1 MNDRPPDAN
10 PFAAGAA
17 FVGGKFVPVAEACV
31 PLLDWGFLR
40 SDACQDTV
48 SVWKGAFFRLDD
60 HLVRFERSWRA
71 LRMTCPYSAAELKR
85 ILATTVLLTGLGEAY
100 LQMIMTRGRPPIG
113 SRDPR
118 RAENRFYL
126 FCIPYVWIA
135 TPEVQ
140 KRGLSVKVSDIR
152 RVPAQSVDPQVKH
165 YHWLDFEM
173 GLFEAY
179 DAGADTVVLRD
190 LDGNIAE
197 GPGFN
202 IFAVKDG
209 EMVTP
214 ARGVLDGMTRTTVFE
229 LAEELNVQARLG
241 ELTPAALAGADEVF
255 LSTTAGGVLP
265 VTTVDG
271 RPVGD
276 GRPGPTTLRLGDLYW
291 RKRNAGWKT
300 TPVAELART
309 PWPGAP
315 LAEAVP

>member
-1 MNDRPPDAN
+1 MSDPAADAN

-17 FVGGKFVPVAEACV
+17 FAGGRFVPVAEASI

-40 SDACQDTV
+40 SDACQDTI
-48 SVWKGAFFRLDD
+48 SIWNGRFFRLDD
-60 HLVRFERSWRA
+60 HLARFERSWRA
-71 LRMTCPYSAAELKR
+71 LRMRCPYTPEELRR
-85 ILATTVLLTGLGEAY
+85 ILATTVMLTGLRDAY
-100 LQMIMTRGRPPIG
+100 AQLIMTRGRPPIG
-113 SRDPR
+113 SRDLR
-118 RAENRFYL
+118 LAENRFYL

-140 KRGLSVKVSDIR
+140 QRGLSVKVSGIR

-179 DAGADTVVLRD
+179 DAGADTVVLTD
-190 LDGNIAE
+190 LDGNVAE

-209 EMVTP
+209 RMVTP

-229 LAEELNVQARLG
+229 LAEELNVQAQLG
-241 ELTPAALAGADEVF
+241 DVTPSALAGADEVF

-276 GRPGPTTLRLGDLYW
+276 GRPGPTTLRLADLYW
-291 RKRNAGWKT
+291 RKRNDGWKT
-300 TPVAELART
+300 TQVASLADP

-315 LAEAVP
+315 LRGTAA